1 MSLVCFE
8 SGSVSVLLR
17 LCPFPSFTE
26 VLQSQSVFAERVGV
40 RVASCH
46 TAHRHSQTMQRD
58 RHTHAHTHT
67 RRVRTHTHMTRH
79 PSAFAALTLSCRAI
93 TLYIIKRRGCTDC
106 EIHQSL
112 GELVKILTLINCEL
126 QSHKTVAI
134 NHNF

>member
-17 LCPFPSFTE
+17 LCPLPKFFR
-26 VLQSQSVFAERVGV
+26 LSQFLRNGWGWELRA
-40 RVASCH
+40 ATPH
-46 TAHRHSQTMQRD
+46 IDTARPCRETDS
-58 RHTHAHTHT
+58 HTHTHTHT
-67 RRVRTHTHMTRH
+67 RRARTHTHMTRH
-79 PSAFAALTLSCRAI
+79 PSAAAALTLSCRAI

-106 EIHQSL
+106 EIHRSL

-126 QSHKTVAI
+126 QSPKTVAI